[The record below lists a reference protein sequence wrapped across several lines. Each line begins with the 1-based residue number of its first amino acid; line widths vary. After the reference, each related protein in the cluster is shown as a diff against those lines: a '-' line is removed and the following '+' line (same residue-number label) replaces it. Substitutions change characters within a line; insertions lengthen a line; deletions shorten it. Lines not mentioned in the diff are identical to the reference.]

1 MKQQSGNSCTE
12 AASLRNKAE
21 SLAALRAPAETTP
34 EPDIRRLLHELQV
47 HQIELEMQNIEL
59 QQANQR
65 LEKQSL
71 HLRTLL
77 NTLPDFVWL
86 KDEQG
91 RYLACNHRF
100 ETYFGAKEANI
111 IGKTDYDF
119 VDRELADF
127 FRQHDRKAIV
137 DGGPVSNEESITLP
151 DGSTELL
158 ETIKTPMYG
167 PDGRLTGVLG
177 VARTITQ
184 MRQAHDEL
192 SRKNIQI
199 HENEQNL
206 RSFFDTVDYFLF
218 VINQQGQ
225 IIKSNRVV
233 TRRLGYTE
241 EELIGA
247 HVLQVHPEDLR
258 DEAAAIVQQMI
269 AGTVE
274 FCPIPLRCKDGSLI
288 PVETRVFSGTWA
300 GIPALFG
307 ISKDI
312 SALQASEEQYRR
324 LFTEMISGMLVAELL
339 FDETGRPTDYRL
351 LQANPAV
358 QKLTGSDCTEV
369 IGKSGSELSFGWP
382 DELLR
387 KFYDVALTGT
397 PYQYTRYNP
406 KYDQHFDVKVFS
418 PNKGQFAL
426 LFNDISE
433 QKLNEAKMLAAAE
446 AARVAEQAK
455 SHFLATVAHE
465 FRTPLGLLA
474 VNAGILKNY
483 GTRITPAELESKL
496 EEISQSVT
504 RLSRLVESVLS
515 FNRSGAEDLVL
526 QPELIN
532 IGSVCT
538 EIALGVKTL
547 FGNAHELH
555 ITIAD
560 SCRTIRLDD
569 RLFRQSL
576 ENLLV
581 NACRYT
587 PEGGLITLAADICD
601 NRLIVAVSDSGIG
614 IPEEDQPH
622 VFEPFYQAG
631 NTGNKRGLGL
641 GLSIVEQSVTR
652 MGGTVCL
659 KSTPGNGTVITMQ
672 LPLDETVPPESES
685 VCTRS

>member
-1 MKQQSGNSCTE
+1 M
-12 AASLRNKAE
+12 RNKAE

-34 EPDIRRLLHELQV
+34 EPDTRRMLHELQV
-47 HQIELEMQNIEL
+47 HQIELEMQNTEL
-59 QQANQR
+59 QQANQE
-65 LEKQSL
+65 LESHRV
-71 HLRTLL
+71 HLRTLI

-100 ETYFGAKEANI
+100 ETYFGAKEADI

-127 FRQHDRKAIV
+127 FRQHDRKAIAA
-137 DGGPVSNEESITLP
+137 GGPVSNEESITLP

-167 PDGRLTGVLG
+167 QDGLLTGVLG
-177 VARTITQ
+177 VARNITQ
-184 MRQAHDEL
+184 LRQAHDEL
-192 SRKNIQI
+192 SRKTAQI

-218 VINQQGQ
+218 VLDHQGLIVKTNQA
-225 IIKSNRVV
+225 V

-241 EELIGA
+241 AELLGL
-247 HVLQVHPEDLR
+247 HVLQVHPEDRR
-258 DEAAAIVQQMI
+258 DQAAAIVQQMI
-269 AGTVE
+269 AGATE
-274 FCPIPLRCKDGSLI
+274 CCPIPLQCKDGSLI
-288 PVETRVFSGTWA
+288 PVETRVFSGAWA
-300 GIPALFG
+300 GKPALFG

-312 SALQASEEQYRR
+312 SDLQASEEQYRN
-324 LFTEMISGMLVAELL
+324 LFNEMISGMLVAELL
-339 FDETGRPTDYRL
+339 FDEAGRPTDYRL

-358 QKLTGSDCTEV
+358 HKLTGFDCTEA
-369 IGKSGSELSFGWP
+369 IGKTRSELSLGWP
-382 DELLR
+382 DGILK
-387 KFYDVALTGT
+387 KFYAVALTGT
-397 PYQYTRYNP
+397 PYQFTRYNP
-406 KYDQHFDVKVFS
+406 RFCQHFEAKVFS
-418 PNKGQFAL
+418 PKKGQFAL
-426 LFNDISE
+426 LFNDITE
-433 QKLNEAKMLAAAE
+433 QKQNESRLVAAVE
-446 AARVAEQAK
+446 AAKVAEQAK

-474 VNAGILKNY
+474 VNTGILKNY

-504 RLSRLVESVLS
+504 RLSWLVESVLS
-515 FNRSGAEDLVL
+515 FNRSGEEDLVL

-555 ITIAD
+555 VTVAD
-560 SCRTIRLDD
+560 TCRTIRLDE

-581 NACRYT
+581 NAYRYT
-587 PEGGLITLAADICD
+587 PEGGLITLAAGLSD
-601 NRLIVAVSDSGIG
+601 NRLIVAVSDRGIG

-631 NTGNKRGLGL
+631 NTAKKRGLGL
-641 GLSIVEQSVTR
+641 GLSIVKQSIAR
-652 MGGTVCL
+652 MGGTVTL
-659 KSTPGNGTVITMQ
+659 QSSPGNGTVITIQ
-672 LPLDETVPPESES
+672 LPLDDTAPPEPPEREPE
-685 VCTRS
+685 CTPP